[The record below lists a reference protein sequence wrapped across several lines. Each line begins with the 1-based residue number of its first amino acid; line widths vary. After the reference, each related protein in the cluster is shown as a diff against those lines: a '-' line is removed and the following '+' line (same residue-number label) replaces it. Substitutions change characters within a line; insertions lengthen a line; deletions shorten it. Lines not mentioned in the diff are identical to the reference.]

1 MIYKNISYTI
11 SHIFVVVFMYLFIV
25 HRYSK
30 RKTAIICTVSFL
42 AITLPNALKLNFFPD
57 SKLCYFL
64 VTIYQIVLTQLTGL
78 FISMKR
84 DSKALFVGLS
94 ASNYVN
100 AGSIMAAIVHIY
112 TGNMVLCTACCIVTH
127 IIILYILYVK
137 IHDIWISYQKEDVM
151 GSWWKL
157 CLIPV
162 FFYCGFSFLT
172 FFPFTIDDHPE
183 NILGV
188 VMFIIAMFASH
199 VIILGY
205 VSSESRR
212 TAVYWQNT
220 LYELYIEGLESQSY
234 LVEQSE
240 KNLRILRHDVRHYS
254 GLIDSLLDQGEY
266 EEIRKVVA
274 HINTVADEN
283 KVTRYCNNLIANT
296 MLSSILEKA
305 RLLGIE
311 VQRDIVIAREIPVD
325 NYEFTM
331 VVANILDNAI
341 YCVKDFVEK
350 RKFIDIKIRCEQG
363 QLLIHIKNAYE
374 KEIVFDSETGLP
386 KSRKGKNHGLGMQ
399 SVQAFAD
406 KIGGTLGC
414 YCEQGLFQVL
424 LYAKF

>member
-94 ASNYVN
+94 ASNYVI
-100 AGSIMAAIVHIY
+100 AGSIMAAIVHIF

-350 RKFIDIKIRCEQG
+350 RKFIDIKIRCEQN